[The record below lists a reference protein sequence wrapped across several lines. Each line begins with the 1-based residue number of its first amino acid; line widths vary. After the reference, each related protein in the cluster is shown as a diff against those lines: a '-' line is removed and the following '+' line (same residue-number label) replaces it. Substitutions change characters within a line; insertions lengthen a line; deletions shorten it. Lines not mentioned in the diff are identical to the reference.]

1 MKEEEIKRIA
11 LEKYP
16 IDEFWVGDSAT
27 GRLYDENKRD
37 RIVFERGL
45 RESNDYHQQKT
56 KELIEWVEERKS
68 VSYELIK
75 TALNKNQ
82 ETYRE
87 VIFITWDT
95 VLTKLK
101 EDLNE

>member
-56 KELIEWVEERKS
+56 KELIEWVENE
-68 VSYELIK
+68 IK
-75 TALNKNQ
+75 EHEK
-82 ETYRE
+82 
-87 VIFITWDT
+87 WDMEDHAYAYKQ

-101 EDLNE
+101 EELN

>member
-1 MKEEEIKRIA
+1 MNTEEWYKKKYGVSPSKENQVM
-11 LEKYP
+11 
-16 IDEFWVGDSAT
+16 IDVGDILELQEEFAE
-27 GRLYDENKRD
+27 Y
-37 RIVFERGL
+37 
-45 RESNDYHQQKT
+45 YHTQKT
-56 KELIEWVEERKS
+56 KELIEWVEERKR

-87 VIFITWDT
+87 LVFITWDT